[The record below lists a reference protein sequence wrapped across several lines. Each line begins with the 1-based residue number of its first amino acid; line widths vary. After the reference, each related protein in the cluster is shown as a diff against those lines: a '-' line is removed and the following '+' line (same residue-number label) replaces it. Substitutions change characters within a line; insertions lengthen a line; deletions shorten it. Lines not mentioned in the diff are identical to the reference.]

1 MGYYDRNRQT
11 IRERYRERYEEIFQR
26 MEKEEV
32 SGYQVES
39 IVARDGNHALIVE
52 KDGDKFRLNSA
63 YKPLAEAKKWAD
75 QYEFQ
80 NLDVNVFMFGF
91 GNGIF
96 VRELLCRVQPDARIY
111 LWEPNVS
118 IFRRVMEEEDLE
130 EVLKDER
137 LHLYLGKDGLKE
149 LKESLEYSVG
159 WHNMSSQIRCCH
171 VCYDRL
177 HEEEYLEFL
186 KAIKYSDSMVQV
198 KRDTN
203 AYFAHRAVVN
213 VIDNLR
219 YIRKSNFVTELIGRM
234 PEDIPAIVVAAGP
247 SLEKNIDLLR
257 KAQGRAFIIATDTA
271 VRNLEPK
278 GLPYDCVVTIDPG
291 KITWYMTDYPG
302 CQNKPLF
309 CNSESQREIM
319 KFHTGRKI
327 WAAGSVYVD
336 SLYNY
341 LGLQFPESSTGGSVA
356 TAAAQL
362 AFHLNLKN
370 IILIGQDLAYTGE
383 HTHAGGYDNHV
394 LNEEKFIEM
403 VDGIDGGQVKTRG
416 DWIVFRDWFEDFIK
430 LHEEINLVDATEGG
444 ALIHGSKIMT
454 LEEAIDTYCGE
465 QEFSFEKIMEELQ
478 PTFDVLGF
486 EPVQEVIQRMG
497 KGFRNILERSKEA
510 KKAAEEYLEAGN
522 GLSSKKHDRLL
533 KTIRKANNY
542 LQRQAG
548 YELLEMYTFDL
559 TLNEAHDVNQMTGDA
574 LTDERNS
581 VEIALAIYDAY
592 IDAVE
597 ELGDRMDQVLKEV

>member
-1 MGYYDRNRQT
+1 MGYYDKNKQA
-11 IRERYRERYEEIFQR
+11 IGERYQDSCKEIFER
-26 MEKEEV
+26 IEKEKIFQ
-32 SGYQVES
+32 YQVES
-39 IVARDGNHALIVE
+39 IVARDGNHALVVE
-52 KDGDKFRLNSA
+52 KDGETFRLNSA
-63 YKPLAEAKKWAD
+63 YRPLAEAEKWAN

-80 NLDVNVFMFGF
+80 NLDVNIFMFGF

-96 VRELLCRVQPDARIY
+96 VRELLRRAQTDARVY

-118 IFRRVMEEEDLE
+118 IFRKVMEEEDLE
-130 EVLKDER
+130 GILKDER

-149 LKESLEYSVG
+149 LKESMEYSVG

-219 YIRKSNFVTELIGRM
+219 YIRKSNFVTELIGRV

-247 SLEKNIDLLR
+247 SLEKNIDLLQR
-257 KAQGRAFIIATDTA
+257 AQGRAFIIATDTA

-291 KITWYMTDYPG
+291 KIAWYMTDYPG

-319 KFHTGRKI
+319 KFHMGRKI

-341 LGLQFPESSTGGSVA
+341 LGLRFPESSTGGSVA

-416 DWIVFRDWFEDFIK
+416 DWIVFRDWFEDFIR

-444 ALIHGSKIMT
+444 ALIHGSNIMT
-454 LEEAIDTYCGE
+454 LEEAIDTYCGDKK
-465 QEFSFEKIMEELQ
+465 FSFEKIMAELQ

-510 KKAAEEYLEAGN
+510 KKAAEEYLSARN
-522 GLSSKKHDRLL
+522 GLSPKKHDRLL

-542 LQRQAG
+542 LQKQAG

-559 TLNEAHDVNQMTGDA
+559 TLNEAHDVNQLTGDA

-581 VEIALAIYDAY
+581 VEIALAIYNAY

>member
-1 MGYYDRNRQT
+1 MGYYDKNKEV
-11 IRERYRERYEEIFQR
+11 IKARYRESYEEFFER
-26 MEKEEV
+26 VEKEEL
-32 SGYQVES
+32 SEYLVES
-39 IVARDGNHALIVE
+39 VVARDGNHALTVE
-52 KDGDKFRLNSA
+52 KDGEKFRLNSA
-63 YKPLAEAKKWAD
+63 YKPMAEAEKWAD

-80 NLDVNVFMFGF
+80 NLDVNIFMFGF

-96 VRELLCRVQPDARIY
+96 VRELLRRAQPDARVY

-118 IFRRVMEEEDLE
+118 IFRKVMEEEDLGNM
-130 EVLKDER
+130 LRDER

-149 LKESLEYSVG
+149 LKEAMDYSVS

-203 AYFAHRAVVN
+203 AHFAHRAVVN

-219 YIRKSNFVTELIGRM
+219 YIRKSNYVTELMGRM

-247 SLEKNIDLLR
+247 SLEKNIDLLE
-257 KAQGRAFIIATDTA
+257 KAKGRAFIIATDTA

-291 KITWYMTDYPG
+291 KITWYMMDYPG
-302 CQNKPLF
+302 CKEKPLF

-319 KFHTGRKI
+319 RFHTGRKI

-336 SLYNY
+336 NLYQF
-341 LGLQFPESSTGGSVA
+341 LGLQFPDSSTGGSVA

-362 AFHLNLKN
+362 AYHLNLNN

-403 VDGIDGGQVKTRG
+403 VDGIDGGKVKTRG
-416 DWIVFRDWFEDFIK
+416 DWVVFRDWYEDFIK
-430 LHEEINLVDATEGG
+430 MHEEINLVDATEGG
-444 ALIHGSKIMT
+444 ALIHGSKVMT
-454 LEEAIDTYCGE
+454 FEEAIDTYCRDK
-465 QEFSFEKIMEELQ
+465 EFSFEKILEQLP

-486 EPVQEVIQRMG
+486 EPVEEVIQRMG
-497 KGFRNILERSKEA
+497 KGFRNILERSREGKN
-510 KKAAEEYLEAGN
+510 AAEEYLAGGN
-522 GLSSKKHDRLL
+522 GLSPKKHDRLL

-542 LQRQAG
+542 LQKQAG

-559 TLNEAHDVNQMTGDA
+559 TLNEVHDVNQMTGDVQ
-574 LTDERNS
+574 TDERVS
-581 VEIALAIYDAY
+581 VEIALAIYNSF

-597 ELGDRMDQVLKEV
+597 ELGDQLDQVLKEV

>member
-1 MGYYDRNRQT
+1 MGYFDENKEA
-11 IRERYRERYEEIFQR
+11 IRKRYQETYEEIFER
-26 MEKEEV
+26 MDKEET
-32 SGYQVES
+32 SEYQVES
-39 IVARDGNHALIVE
+39 IVARDGNHALTVE

-63 YKPLAEAKKWAD
+63 YRPLAEAKKWAD

-96 VRELLCRVQPDARIY
+96 VRELLCRAQPDARVY
-111 LWEPNVS
+111 LWEPNVN
-118 IFRRVMEEEDLE
+118 IFRKVMEEEDLKDILRDKRLFLYIGE
-130 EVLKDER
+130 E
-137 LHLYLGKDGLKE
+137 GLKE
-149 LKESLEYSVG
+149 LKEAMEFSVS

-171 VCYDRL
+171 VCYDFL
-177 HEEEYLEFL
+177 HVDEYLEFL
-186 KAIKYSDSMVQV
+186 KAVKYSDSMVQV

-213 VIDNLR
+213 VIENLR
-219 YIRKSNFVTELIGRM
+219 YIRKSNYVTELIGKI
-234 PEDIPAIVVAAGP
+234 PEDVPAIVVAAGP
-247 SLEKNIDLLR
+247 SLEKNIDLLQ
-257 KAQGRAFIIATDTA
+257 KAAGRAFIIATDTA

-291 KITWYMTDYPG
+291 KITWYMTDFPG
-302 CQNKPLF
+302 CQKKPLF
-309 CNSESQREIM
+309 CNSESQRDIM

-327 WAAGSVYVD
+327 WSAGSVYLD
-336 SLYNY
+336 NLYEF
-341 LGLQFPESSTGGSVA
+341 LGLHFPQSSTGGSVA
-356 TAAAQL
+356 TSGALL
-362 AFHLNLKN
+362 AYHLNLKN

-430 LHEEINLVDATEGG
+430 LHEDVNLVDATEGG

-465 QEFSFEKIMEELQ
+465 KEFSFEKIMEELP

-497 KGFRNILERSKEA
+497 KGFQNILDRSREG
-510 KKAAEEYLEAGN
+510 KKAAEEYLAAGN
-522 GLSSKKHDRLL
+522 GLSPKKHDRLL
-533 KTIRKANNY
+533 KIIRKANNY
-542 LQRQAG
+542 LQKQAG
-548 YELLEMYTFDL
+548 YELMEMYTYDL
-559 TLNEAHDVNQMTGDA
+559 TLNEAHDVNQITGDS
-574 LTDERNS
+574 LVDERNS
-581 VEIALAIYDAY
+581 VEIALAIYDSY
-592 IDAVE
+592 IKGVE
-597 ELGDRMDQVLKEV
+597 ELGDQMNQVLKQI

>member
-1 MGYYDRNRQT
+1 MGYYSKNKDAIASRYKERN
-11 IRERYRERYEEIFQR
+11 EEIFER
-26 MEKEEV
+26 MEKED
-32 SGYQVES
+32 SGDYKVERV
-39 IVARDGNHALIVE
+39 VARDGNYALTVE
-52 KDGDKFRLNSA
+52 KDENKYRLNSA
-63 YKPLAEAKKWAD
+63 YKPLAEAEKWAD
-75 QYEFQ
+75 QYNFQ

-96 VRELLCRVQPDARIY
+96 VRELLRRAAQDASVY

-118 IFRRVMEEEDLE
+118 IFRAAMEEEDLE
-130 EVLKDER
+130 DILGDSR
-137 LHLYLGKDGLKE
+137 LYLYVGKDGLKE
-149 LKESLEYSVG
+149 LKEALEYSVG
-159 WHNMSSQIRCCH
+159 WHNMLSQIRCCH

-186 KAIKYSDSMVQV
+186 KAIKHSDSMVRV
-198 KRDTN
+198 RRDTN

-219 YIRKSNFVTELIGRM
+219 YIRKSNYVTELMGKV

-247 SLEKNIDLLR
+247 SLDKNIELLR
-257 KAQGRAFIIATDTA
+257 RAEGKAFIIATDTA
-271 VRNLEPK
+271 VRILEPR

-302 CQNKPLF
+302 CKDKPLF
-309 CNSESQREIM
+309 CNSESQRDIM

-327 WAAGSVYVD
+327 WAAGSVYID
-336 SLYNY
+336 SLYDF
-341 LGLQFPESSTGGSVA
+341 LGLHFPESSTGGSVA
-356 TAAAQL
+356 TSAAQL

-403 VDGIDGGQVKTRG
+403 VDAIDGGQVKTRG
-416 DWIVFRDWFEDFIK
+416 DWIVFRDWFEEFIK
-430 LHEEINLVDATEGG
+430 ANEEINLVDATEGG
-444 ALIHGSKIMT
+444 ALIHGSKVMT
-454 LEEAIDTYCGE
+454 FEEAIDTYCEGKD
-465 QEFSFEKIMEELQ
+465 FSFEKILEELP

-486 EPVQEVIQRMG
+486 DPVQDVIQRMG
-497 KGFRNILERSKEA
+497 KGLKNILNKSTEG
-510 KKAAEEYLEAGN
+510 KKAAEEYLAAG
-522 GLSSKKHDRLL
+522 GRLSPKKHDRIL

-542 LQRQAG
+542 IQKQAG
-548 YELLEMYTFDL
+548 YELLDMYTFDQ
-559 TLNEAHDVNQMTGDA
+559 TLNELHDVNQLTGDA
-574 LTDERNS
+574 LQDERDS
-581 VEIALAIYDAY
+581 VQIALAIYDGY

-597 ELGDRMDQVLKEV
+597 ELGNQMDEALKEI

>member
-1 MGYYDRNRQT
+1 MGYFDENKKV
-11 IRERYRERYEEIFQR
+11 IKARYRESYEEIFGR
-26 MEKEEV
+26 MEKEEL
-32 SGYQVES
+32 SGYLVES

-52 KDGDKFRLNSA
+52 KDGEKFRLNSA
-63 YKPLAEAKKWAD
+63 YKPLAEAEKWAD
-75 QYEFQ
+75 QYQFQ

-96 VRELLCRVQPDARIY
+96 VRELLHRTQPDARIY
-111 LWEPNVS
+111 LWEPNVI
-118 IFRRVMEEEDLE
+118 IFRKMMEEEDLADI
-130 EVLKDER
+130 LRDGR

-149 LKESLEYSVG
+149 IKEAMEYSVS

-177 HEEEYLEFL
+177 HEEDYFEFL
-186 KAIKYSDSMVQV
+186 KAIKHSDSMVQV

-219 YIRKSNFVTELIGRM
+219 YIRKSNYVTELIGRI

-247 SLEKNIDLLR
+247 SLEKNIDLLE
-257 KAQGRAFIIATDTA
+257 KAKGRAFIIASDTA

-291 KITWYMTDYPG
+291 KITWYMMDYPG
-302 CQNKPLF
+302 CREKPLF

-319 KFHTGRKI
+319 RYHTGRKI
-327 WAAGSVYVD
+327 WASGSVYID
-336 SLYNY
+336 NLYEF
-341 LGLQFPESSTGGSVA
+341 LGLHFPDSSTGGSVA

-394 LNEEKFIEM
+394 LNEEKYIEM

-416 DWIVFRDWFEDFIK
+416 DWVVFRDWYEDFIK
-430 LHEEINLVDATEGG
+430 LHEEVNLVDTTEGG
-444 ALIHGSKIMT
+444 AMIHGSKIMT
-454 LEEAIDTYCGE
+454 FEEAIDTYCGE
-465 QEFSFEKIMEELQ
+465 KEFSFEKLLEQIP

-486 EPVQEVIQRMG
+486 GPVNEVLQRMG
-497 KGFRNILERSKEA
+497 KGFRNILERSREG
-510 KKAAEEYLEAGN
+510 KKAAEEYLAAGS
-522 GLSSKKHDRLL
+522 GLSPKKHDRLL

-542 LQRQAG
+542 LQKQAG
-548 YELLEMYTFDL
+548 YELLEMYTSDL
-559 TLNEAHDVNQMTGDA
+559 TMNVVHDVSQITGDA
-574 LTDERNS
+574 QTDERNS
-581 VEIALAIYDAY
+581 VEIALAIYDSY
-592 IDAVE
+592 INGIED
-597 ELGDRMDQVLKEV
+597 LKDQMDQVLKEV